1 MEEVKVCVEDEADGL
16 LSTRLIAK
24 RGTERRSGSAAHVSV
39 CSVCGCVWVLCVGG
53 CGGPGGGCEEAGGEE
68 ARRRGGE
75 EARLV
80 WTHTPLCTSSR
91 NANGFHATLRKKIE
105 VRTRYLRDVG
115 TLYGDRGSAVPACGG
130 VG

>member
-1 MEEVKVCVEDEADGL
+1 MASSPPSDRE
-16 LSTRLIAK
+16 TRNGAAQWV
-24 RGTERRSGSAAHVSV
+24 RDTRERVQ
-39 CSVCGCVWVLCVGG
+39 CVWVRMGPLRAWLRWARGG
-53 CGGPGGGCEEAGGEE
+53 VRGGGRRGGEE

-75 EARLV
+75 VVRP
-80 WTHTPLCTSSR
+80 HTPLCTSSR
-91 NANGFHATLRKKIE
+91 NANGFHASLRKKEE